1 MKRISIYFIMLVAA
15 FSLSIGVQAKTIT
28 VTTAGTLSSYLS
40 SEETQTVTELIIS
53 GPLNGTDIALI
64 RTTAGNL
71 ERLDLTNA
79 TITAGGNPYI
89 SYGGKDYEVQNNV
102 VGSYMFQ
109 GMVNLIDLKL
119 PKNVVG
125 LGSYTKDGSYST
137 WSGYSVSNCPSL
149 ETVTLPSTLLWI
161 GEYSFDACSRLKEI
175 IIPEGVKIMGQ
186 YTFKGCQS
194 LKKASLPSTLTDSFT
209 YDGCTYTNQNG
220 YDGYNFSDC
229 TNLEEVILPEGLTLL
244 YSYMFSG
251 ATSIKHITLPSTL
264 KSINSAFEQCSGLL
278 ELELPS
284 GLTQLGSMYGCSSL
298 KSLVI
303 PEGVTK
309 VDSFQGCTQLESI
322 TLPPGLTGWLP
333 HFQECNN
340 LKSITIPDNIIGIRT
355 NCFSGCNSLKTV
367 NISVS
372 SKLEE
377 IERRAFKETPI
388 TEIRLPESV
397 KLLGEYAFA
406 DCTQLTHVTLPK
418 NNTAFQLTNFV
429 FMNCAALEDINL
441 PNSLASIPQDAFS
454 GCTSLKAITLP
465 GALTTLG
472 YQAFKG
478 CTQLSKI
485 TIPGTITSFGGA
497 AFADSGLTEVT
508 INNGIREIG
517 ESAFANTPLTNITF
531 PKTITRISGLGNSNI
546 TTIHFAEGAKPTEIA
561 ENAFYMCKITTFNI
575 PVSVT
580 KIEARAFQYS
590 SIQKITIP
598 EAVTTI
604 GESAFS
610 GSNIQE
616 IVIPETVTTIGDR
629 CFNSCK
635 DLTKVTLPDNMTQL
649 PFYIFGECT
658 KLKTIQLPAKIETI
672 SNQSF
677 AGSAIS
683 TIQLPESLKTIEYSA
698 FRSCSQL
705 KSIVL
710 PPNLEKIGEG
720 AFEYTSIS
728 NIEIPATVT
737 EIGKEAFNC
746 YNNSSGG
753 AYRSHLNTVI
763 WNPDWEVPASVF
775 SSATYLYIPENG
787 SISPNAAYNFTY
799 IFRGGVTDQMEIKTD
814 GDQFSIAK
822 ELKAKKVYY
831 YKNFNTESGYNSPA
845 GWKTI
850 VLPFD
855 VDQFTYTQYSTE
867 PDATGTPL
875 APFGNT
881 LLETDDM
888 ALPFWLYELTPTG
901 YVSATS
907 IQANKPYLICMPNN
921 RAYPEA
927 NNITGN
933 VRFSAENGAG
943 VLLVPTEGALQS
955 SEGAN
960 YSLVPTYATVEKSEQ
975 VYSLNET
982 DSYFDGNK
990 DYPAGSVFIR
1000 NYADVAPFQ
1009 AYVQTKAAPA
1019 SAPRLYSIGGDGGSI
1034 TGIGSMILTP
1044 DQATRAYSENGIL
1057 YIESDAVLT
1066 IRIYDASGRTIRVIE
1081 AQEGRNEVNGLAEGI
1096 YFLEGQKVMVKK

>member
-1 MKRISIYFIMLVAA
+1 MKRISIYFIMFVAV
-15 FSLSIGVQAKTIT
+15 FSLSTGAQAKTIE
-28 VTTAGTLSSYLS
+28 VNPAGTLSQHLS
-40 SEETQTVTELIIS
+40 SEETQTITELIIS
-53 GPLNGTDIALI
+53 GSLNGTDIALI

-79 TITAGGNPYI
+79 TIVEGGTPYT
-89 SYGGKDYEVQNNV
+89 SYKGQDYMTQNNI
-102 VGSYMFQ
+102 VGSYMFR

-119 PKNVVG
+119 PKNAVG
-125 LGSYTKDGSYST
+125 LGSYTKEGSYST

-186 YTFKGCQS
+186 YTFQGCQS

-209 YDGCTYTNQNG
+209 YDGCTFPSSYYNG
-220 YDGYNFSDC
+220 NNFAGC
-229 TNLEEVILPEGLTLL
+229 TNLEEVILQEGLTLL
-244 YSYMFSG
+244 YSYMFYG

-264 KSINSAFEQCSGLL
+264 KSINSAFNGCSGLL
-278 ELELPS
+278 ELELPD
-284 GLTQLGSMYGCSSL
+284 GLIQLGNMDNCSSL

-303 PEGVTK
+303 PEGVTE
-309 VDSFQGCTQLESI
+309 VGSFYDCTQLESV
-322 TLPPGLTGWLP
+322 TLPSELAGWLP
-333 HFQECNN
+333 NFKGCSN
-340 LKSITIPDNIIGIRT
+340 LKSITIPDNITGINRQ
-355 NCFSGCNSLKTV
+355 NFSGCNSLKTV
-367 NISVS
+367 NISAS

-377 IERRAFKETPI
+377 IKEEAFQRTPV
-388 TEIRLPESV
+388 TEIHLPESV
-397 KLLGEYAFA
+397 KKLGRYAFA
-406 DCTQLTHVTLPK
+406 YCTQLTHVTLPK
-418 NNTAFQLTNFV
+418 NNTAFQIDLFA
-429 FMNCAALEDINL
+429 FMNCPALESINL
-441 PNSLASIPQDAFS
+441 PTSLTSIPQDAFS
-454 GCTSLKAITLP
+454 GCTSLKEVTLP
-465 GALTTLG
+465 GALTELG
-472 YQAFKG
+472 HQAFKG

-485 TIPGTITSFGGA
+485 TIPGTITYFGSS
-497 AFADSGLTEVT
+497 AFAESGLTEIT

-517 ESAFANTPLTNITF
+517 EYAFANTPLTSITF

-546 TTIHFAEGAKPTEIA
+546 TNIHFTEGAEPTEIA
-561 ENAFYMCKITTFNI
+561 ENAFYGCKIATFNI
-575 PVSVT
+575 PAS
-580 KIEARAFQYS
+580 
-590 SIQKITIP
+590 
-598 EAVTTI
+598 VTTI
-604 GESAFS
+604 KEGAFA

-616 IVIPETVTTIGDR
+616 IVIPETVTTIEGR
-629 CFNSCK
+629 CFSSCNE
-635 DLTKVTLPDNMTQL
+635 LTKVTLPTNMTEL
-649 PFYIFGECT
+649 PNSMFWSCS
-658 KLKTIQLPAKIETI
+658 KLKTIQLPSKLEKI
-672 SNQSF
+672 
-677 AGSAIS
+677 GSHAFRESGINE
-683 TIQLPESLKTIEYSA
+683 IQLPQNLKVIELWA
-698 FRSCSQL
+698 FNGSTQL
-705 KSIVL
+705 KSITR
-710 PPNLEKIGEG
+710 PPHLEKIGEQ
-720 AFEYTSIS
+720 AFEGTSIS

-737 EIGKEAFNC
+737 EIGERAFRC
-746 YNNSSGG
+746 YNNSGG
-753 AYRSHLNTVI
+753 GSYKSYLNTVV
-763 WNPDWEVPASVF
+763 WNPSWEVPYNVF
-775 SSATYLYIPENG
+775 SAATYLYIPENG
-787 SISPNAAYNFTY
+787 SVASNAEYNFTY

-814 GDQFSIAK
+814 GNQFSIAK

-855 VDQFTYTQYSTE
+855 VDQFTYTRYSTE

-875 APFGNT
+875 APFGNP
-881 LLETDDM
+881 LLETDNM

-933 VRFSAENGAG
+933 VRFSAENSAG
-943 VLLVPTEGALQS
+943 VLLVPTEGVLQS

-975 VYSLNET
+975 VYSLNESS
-982 DSYFDGNK
+982 SYFDGNK

-1044 DQATRAYSENGIL
+1044 DRATKAYSENGIL
-1057 YIESDAVLT
+1057 YIESNAVRT
-1066 IRIYDASGRTIRVIE
+1066 IPIYDASGRTIRVIE

>member
-40 SEETQTVTELIIS
+40 SKETQTVTELIIS

-79 TITAGGNPYI
+79 TIVEGGTPYT
-89 SYGGKDYEVQNNV
+89 SYNGQDYMTQNNI
-102 VGSYMFQ
+102 VGSYMFR
-109 GMVNLIDLKL
+109 GMVNLIDLKF

-125 LGSYTKDGSYST
+125 LGSYTKDGYYST
-137 WSGYSVSNCPSL
+137 WSGYSVFNCPSL

-186 YTFKGCQS
+186 YTFNGCQS

-209 YDGCTYTNQNG
+209 YDGCTFTSQ
-220 YDGYNFSDC
+220 YNSGSNFADC

-264 KSINSAFEQCSGLL
+264 KVINSAFNGCSGLL

-303 PEGVTK
+303 PESVTE
-309 VDSFQGCTQLESI
+309 VGSFGRCTQLESI
-322 TLPPGLTGWLP
+322 TLPSGLAGWLP
-333 HFQECNN
+333 DFNGCSS
-340 LKSITIPDNIIGIRT
+340 LKSITIPDNVIGIDRR
-355 NCFSGCNSLKTV
+355 NFEGCNSLKTV
-367 NISVS
+367 NISAS

-377 IERRAFKETPI
+377 IREEAFRESSI
-388 TEIRLPESV
+388 AEIHLPESV
-397 KLLGEYAFA
+397 KKLGRYAFA
-406 DCTQLTHVTLPK
+406 YCTQLVNVTLPK
-418 NNTAFQLTNFV
+418 NNTAFQMENFV
-429 FMNCAALEDINL
+429 FTGCSTLENINL
-441 PNSLASIPQDAFS
+441 PTSLTSIPQDAFS
-454 GCTSLKAITLP
+454 NCISLKEVTLP
-465 GALTTLG
+465 GALTELG
-472 YQAFKG
+472 HQAFKG
-478 CTQLSKI
+478 CTQLTKI
-485 TIPGTITSFGGA
+485 TIPGTITSFYSSV
-497 AFADSGLTEVT
+497 FANSGLTEVT

-517 ESAFANTPLTNITF
+517 ENAFENTPLTSITF

-546 TTIHFAEGAKPTEIA
+546 TNIHFAEGAEPTEIA
-561 ENAFYMCKITTFNI
+561 ENAFYGCKIATFNI

-580 KIEARAFQYS
+580 TIKERAFQN
-590 SIQKITIP
+590 
-598 EAVTTI
+598 
-604 GESAFS
+604 
-610 GSNIQE
+610 SNIQE
-616 IVIPETVTTIGDR
+616 ITIPETVTTIGER
-629 CFNSCK
+629 CFNNCNE
-635 DLTKVTLPDNMTQL
+635 LTKVTLPANMTEL
-649 PFYIFGECT
+649 PNGMFWSCS
-658 KLKTIQLPAKIETI
+658 KLKTIQLPSKLEKI
-672 SNQSF
+672 
-677 AGSAIS
+677 GSYAFRESGINE
-683 TIQLPESLKTIEYSA
+683 IQLPQNLKVIELWA
-698 FRSCSQL
+698 FNGSTQL
-705 KSIVL
+705 KSITL
-710 PPNLEKIGEG
+710 PPHLEKIGEQ
-720 AFEYTSIS
+720 AFEGTSIS

-737 EIGKEAFNC
+737 EIGERAFRC
-746 YNNSSGG
+746 YNNSGGG
-753 AYRSHLNTVI
+753 AYKSHLNTVV
-763 WNPDWEVPASVF
+763 WNPSWEVPYNVF
-775 SSATYLYIPENG
+775 SAATYLYIPENG
-787 SISPNAAYNFTY
+787 SVASDAEYSFTY

-814 GDQFSIAK
+814 GNQFSIAK

-855 VDQFTYTQYSTE
+855 VDQFTYTRYSTE

-875 APFGNT
+875 APFGNP

-943 VLLVPTEGALQS
+943 VLLAPTEGALQS

-982 DSYFDGNK
+982 SSYFDGNK

-1044 DQATRAYSENGIL
+1044 DRATRAYSTNGIL
-1057 YIESDAVLT
+1057 YIESNAVRT
-1066 IRIYDASGRTIRVIE
+1066 IPIYDASGRTIRVIE
-1081 AQEGRNEVNGLAEGI
+1081 AREGHNEVNGLAEGI

>member
-79 TITAGGNPYI
+79 TIVEGGTPYT
-89 SYGGKDYEVQNNV
+89 SYNGQDYMTQNNI
-102 VGSYMFQ
+102 VGSYMFR
-109 GMVNLIDLKL
+109 GMVNLIDLKF

-186 YTFKGCQS
+186 HTFNGCQS
-194 LKKASLPSTLTDSFT
+194 LKKASLPSTLADSFT
-209 YDGCTYTNQNG
+209 YDGCTYSNQNG
-220 YDGYNFSDC
+220 YDGHNFSDC
-229 TNLEEVILPEGLTLL
+229 TNLTEVILPEGLTLL

-251 ATSIKHITLPSTL
+251 ATSIKHITLPTTL
-264 KSINSAFEQCSGLL
+264 KSINSAFCECSGLL
-278 ELELPS
+278 ELELPN
-284 GLTQLGSMYGCSSL
+284 GLTQLGNMYDCSSL

-303 PEGVTK
+303 PESVTE
-309 VDSFQGCTQLESI
+309 VSSFYGCTQLESI
-322 TLPPGLTGWLP
+322 TLPSGLTGWLP
-333 HFQECNN
+333 DFQGCSN
-340 LKSITIPDNIIGIRT
+340 LKSITIPDNVIGIDRR
-355 NCFSGCNSLKTV
+355 NFEGCNSLKTV
-367 NISVS
+367 NISAS

-377 IERRAFKETPI
+377 IREEAFQGSSI
-388 TEIRLPESV
+388 AEIHLPESV
-397 KLLGEYAFA
+397 KKLGRYAFA
-406 DCTQLTHVTLPK
+406 YCTQLTHVTLPK
-418 NNTAFQLTNFV
+418 NNTAFQIDLFA
-429 FMNCAALEDINL
+429 FINCSALESINL
-441 PNSLASIPQDAFS
+441 PTSLTSIPQDAFS
-454 GCTSLKAITLP
+454 GCTSLKEVTLP
-465 GALTTLG
+465 GALTELG

-478 CTQLSKI
+478 CTQLTKI
-485 TIPGTITSFGGA
+485 TIPGTITSFNSSV
-497 AFADSGLTEVT
+497 FANSGLTEVT

-517 ESAFANTPLTNITF
+517 ENAFENTPLTSITL

-546 TTIHFAEGAKPTEIA
+546 TNIHFAEGAEPTEIA
-561 ENAFYMCKITTFNI
+561 ENAFSKCKITTFNI
-575 PVSVT
+575 PASVT
-580 KIEARAFQYS
+580 KIGTGAFQYS
-590 SIQKITIP
+590 NIQKITIP

-604 GESAFS
+604 EGSAFS

-616 IVIPETVTTIGDR
+616 IVIPETVTTIGGR
-629 CFNSCK
+629 CFSNCK
-635 DLTKVTLPDNMTQL
+635 DLTKVTLPDNMIQL

-658 KLKTIQLPAKIETI
+658 KLETIQLPSKLETI
-672 SNQSF
+672 GNQSF
-677 AGSAIS
+677 SNSSIS

-698 FRSCSQL
+698 FSNCSQL

-775 SSATYLYIPENG
+775 SNATYLYIPENG
-787 SISPNAAYNFTY
+787 SVASNAEYNFTY
-799 IFRGGVTDQMEIKTD
+799 IFRGGVTDQMEIKTN

-855 VDQFTYTQYSTE
+855 VDQFTYTRYSTE

-881 LLETDDM
+881 LLETDDT

-1044 DQATRAYSENGIL
+1044 DRATKAYSENGIL
-1057 YIESDAVLT
+1057 YIESNAART
-1066 IRIYDASGRTIRVIE
+1066 IPIYDASGRTIRVIE
-1081 AQEGRNEVNGLAEGI
+1081 AREGHNEVNGLAEGI

>member
-28 VTTAGTLSSYLS
+28 VTTAGTLTSYLS

-71 ERLDLTNA
+71 EKLDLTNA
-79 TITAGGNPYI
+79 TIVEGGTPYT
-89 SYGGKDYEVQNNV
+89 SYNGQDYMTQNNI
-102 VGSYMFQ
+102 VGSYMFR
-109 GMVNLIDLKL
+109 GMVNLIDLKF

-125 LGSYTKDGSYST
+125 LGSYTKDGYYST

-186 YTFKGCQS
+186 YTFNGCQS

-209 YDGCTYTNQNG
+209 YDGCTFASQ
-220 YDGYNFSDC
+220 YNSGRNFADC

-251 ATSIKHITLPSTL
+251 ATSIKHITLPTTL
-264 KSINSAFEQCSGLL
+264 KVINSAFNGCSGLL
-278 ELELPS
+278 ELELPN
-284 GLTQLGSMYGCSSL
+284 GLTQLGNMYGCSSL

-303 PEGVTK
+303 PESVTE
-309 VDSFQGCTQLESI
+309 VGSFGSCTQLESI
-322 TLPPGLTGWLP
+322 TLPSGLAGRLP
-333 HFQECNN
+333 DFNGCSN
-340 LKSITIPDNIIGIRT
+340 LKSITIPDNVIGID
-355 NCFSGCNSLKTV
+355 
-367 NISVS
+367 
-372 SKLEE
+372 
-377 IERRAFKETPI
+377 RRNFI
-388 TEIRLPESV
+388 
-397 KLLGEYAFA
+397 G
-406 DCTQLTHVTLPK
+406 CTQLT
-418 NNTAFQLTNFV
+418 
-429 FMNCAALEDINL
+429 
-441 PNSLASIPQDAFS
+441 
-454 GCTSLKAITLP
+454 
-465 GALTTLG
+465 
-472 YQAFKG
+472 
-478 CTQLSKI
+478 KI
-485 TIPGTITSFGGA
+485 TIPGTITSFYSSV
-497 AFADSGLTEVT
+497 FANSGLTEVT

-517 ESAFANTPLTNITF
+517 ENAFENTPLTSITF

-546 TTIHFAEGAKPTEIA
+546 TNIHFAEGAEPTEIA
-561 ENAFYMCKITTFNI
+561 ENAFYGCKIATFNI
-575 PVSVT
+575 PASVT
-580 KIEARAFQYS
+580 TIKEGAFQYS
-590 SIQKITIP
+590 SIQEIT
-598 EAVTTI
+598 
-604 GESAFS
+604 
-610 GSNIQE
+610 
-616 IVIPETVTTIGDR
+616 IPETVTTIEDR
-629 CFNSCK
+629 CFNNCNE
-635 DLTKVTLPDNMTQL
+635 LTKVTLPTNMTEL
-649 PFYIFGECT
+649 PNSMFWSCS
-658 KLKTIQLPAKIETI
+658 KLKTIQLPSKLEKI
-672 SNQSF
+672 
-677 AGSAIS
+677 GSHAFRDSGINAM
-683 TIQLPESLKTIEYSA
+683 QLPQNLKVIEYWA
-698 FRSCSQL
+698 FNGCTQL
-705 KSIVL
+705 KSITL
-710 PPNLEKIGEG
+710 PPHLEKIGER
-720 AFEYTSIS
+720 AFESTSIN

-737 EIGKEAFNC
+737 EIGERAFRC
-746 YNNSSGG
+746 YNSSEGS
-753 AYRSHLNTVI
+753 YKSYLNTVV
-763 WNPDWEVPASVF
+763 WNPSWEVPYNVF
-775 SSATYLYIPENG
+775 SAATYLYIPENG
-787 SISPNAAYNFTY
+787 SVASNAEYNFTY

-814 GDQFSIAK
+814 GNQFSIAK

-855 VDQFTYTQYSTE
+855 VDQFTYTRYSTE

-875 APFGNT
+875 APFGNP

-982 DSYFDGNK
+982 SSYFDGNK

-1019 SAPRLYSIGGDGGSI
+1019 SAPRLYSIGGDGGNI

-1057 YIESDAVLT
+1057 YIESNAVRT
-1066 IRIYDASGRTIRVIE
+1066 IPIYDASGRTIRVIE

>member
-40 SEETQTVTELIIS
+40 SEETQTITELIIS

-79 TITAGGNPYI
+79 TIVTGGNPYT
-89 SYGGKDYEVQNNV
+89 SYDGKDYTTQNNI
-102 VGSYMFQ
+102 VGSYMFR

-125 LGSYTKDGSYST
+125 LGSYTKDGYYST

-149 ETVTLPSTLLWI
+149 ETVTLPNALLWI

-175 IIPEGVKIMGQ
+175 IIPEGVKIIGQ
-186 YTFKGCQS
+186 SAFQGCQS

-209 YDGCTYTNQNG
+209 YDECKYPNRFGNTF
-220 YDGYNFSDC
+220 YNC
-229 TNLEEVILPEGLTLL
+229 TNLTEIILPEGLTLL
-244 YSYMFSG
+244 YEYMFSN
-251 ATSIKHITLPSTL
+251 AISIKHITLPSTL
-264 KSINSAFEQCSGLL
+264 KVIHSAFSGCSGLL

-284 GLTQLGSMYGCSSL
+284 GLTNLGSMTNCSSL

-303 PEGVTK
+303 PESVTE
-309 VDSFQGCTQLESI
+309 VGSFYNCTQLESI
-322 TLPPGLTGWLP
+322 TLPSGLAGWLP
-333 HFQECNN
+333 NFKECGK
-340 LKSITIPDNIIGIRT
+340 LKSITIPDNITGIDRQ
-355 NCFSGCNSLKTV
+355 NFVGCSSLKTV
-367 NISVS
+367 NISIS
-372 SKLEE
+372 SKLKDIRDE
-377 IERRAFKETPI
+377 AFTRTPV
-388 TEIRLPESV
+388 TEIHLPESV
-397 KLLGEYAFA
+397 TQLGRYAFA
-406 DCTQLTHVTLPK
+406 YCTQLVNVTLPK
-418 NNTAFQLTNFV
+418 NNTAFQMDNFV
-429 FMNCAALEDINL
+429 FTGCSALENINL
-441 PNSLASIPQDAFS
+441 PTSLTSIPQDAFS
-454 GCTSLKAITLP
+454 DCTSLKIITLP
-465 GALTTLG
+465 GALTSLG
-472 YQAFKG
+472 HQAFEG
-478 CTQLSKI
+478 CTQLTKI
-485 TIPGTITSFGGA
+485 TIPGTITSFNSYV
-497 AFADSGLTEVT
+497 FANSGLTEVT

-517 ESAFANTPLTNITF
+517 ENAFENTPLASITF

-546 TTIHFAEGAKPTEIA
+546 TNIHFAEGAEPTEIA
-561 ENAFYMCKITTFNI
+561 GNAFSKCKITTFNI
-575 PVSVT
+575 PASVT
-580 KIEARAFQYS
+580 KIETGAFQYS
-590 SIQKITIP
+590 NIQKITIP

-616 IVIPETVTTIGDR
+616 IVIPETVITIGDR
-629 CFNSCK
+629 CFSNCK
-635 DLTKVTLPDNMTQL
+635 DLVKITLPDNMTQL
-649 PFYIFGECT
+649 PFYIFGGCT
-658 KLKTIQLPAKIETI
+658 KLETIQLPSKLETI
-672 SNQSF
+672 GNQSF
-677 AGSAIS
+677 SNSSIS

-698 FRSCSQL
+698 FSGCIQL
-705 KSIVL
+705 KNIVL
-710 PPNLEKIGEG
+710 PSHLEKIGES
-720 AFEYTSIS
+720 AFEGTSIS
-728 NIEIPATVT
+728 NIEIPATLT
-737 EIGKEAFNC
+737 EIAQRAFRC
-746 YNNSSGG
+746 YNSSDGT
-753 AYRSHLNTVI
+753 YKSHLNTVV
-763 WNPDWEVPASVF
+763 WNPNWAVPYDVF
-775 SSATYLYIPENG
+775 STTTYLYIPENG
-787 SISPNAAYNFTY
+787 SVASGAEYNFTY
-799 IFRGGVTDQMEIKTD
+799 IFRGGITDQMEIKTN

-855 VDQFTYTQYSTE
+855 VDQFTYTRYSTE

-881 LLETDDM
+881 LLETDDT
-888 ALPFWLYELTPTG
+888 ALPFWLYELTATG

-943 VLLVPTEGALQS
+943 VLLVPTEGALHPA
-955 SEGAN
+955 EGTN

-975 VYSLNET
+975 VYSLNESS
-982 DSYFDGNK
+982 SYFDGNQ

-1019 SAPRLYSIGGDGGSI
+1019 AAPRFYSIGGNGGDI

-1057 YIESDAVLT
+1057 YIESNAVRT
-1066 IRIYDASGRTIRVIE
+1066 IPIYDASGRTIRVIE
-1081 AQEGRNEVNGLAEGI
+1081 AQEGHNEVNGLAEGI

>member
-79 TITAGGNPYI
+79 TIVEGGTPYT
-89 SYGGKDYEVQNNV
+89 SYNGQDYMTQNNI
-102 VGSYMFQ
+102 VGSYMFR
-109 GMVNLIDLKL
+109 GMVNLIDLKF

-209 YDGCTYTNQNG
+209 YDGCTFASQ
-220 YDGYNFSDC
+220 YNSGSNFADC

-251 ATSIKHITLPSTL
+251 ATSIKHITLPTTP
-264 KSINSAFEQCSGLL
+264 KVINSAFNGCSGLL
-278 ELELPS
+278 ELELPN
-284 GLTQLGSMYGCSSL
+284 GLTQLGNMYGCSSL

-303 PEGVTK
+303 PESVTE
-309 VDSFQGCTQLESI
+309 VGSLGSCTQLESI
-322 TLPPGLTGWLP
+322 TLPSGLTGWLP
-333 HFQECNN
+333 DFNGCSN
-340 LKSITIPDNIIGIRT
+340 LKSITIPDNVIGIDRR
-355 NCFSGCNSLKTV
+355 NFIGCNSLKTV
-367 NISVS
+367 NISAS

-377 IERRAFKETPI
+377 IKEEAFQGSSI
-388 TEIRLPESV
+388 TEIHLPESV
-397 KLLGEYAFA
+397 KKLGRYAFA
-406 DCTQLTHVTLPK
+406 YCTQLTHVTLPK
-418 NNTAFQLTNFV
+418 NNTAFQMENFV
-429 FMNCAALEDINL
+429 FTGCSALENINL
-441 PNSLASIPQDAFS
+441 PTSLTSIPQDAFS
-454 GCTSLKAITLP
+454 NCTSLKEVTLP
-465 GALTTLG
+465 GALTELG
-472 YQAFKG
+472 HQAFKG
-478 CTQLSKI
+478 CTQLTKI
-485 TIPGTITSFGGA
+485 TIPGTITSFYSSV
-497 AFADSGLTEVT
+497 FANSGLTEVT

-517 ESAFANTPLTNITF
+517 ENAFENTPLTSITF

-546 TTIHFAEGAKPTEIA
+546 TNIHFAEGAEPTEIA
-561 ENAFYMCKITTFNI
+561 ENAFYGCKIATFNI
-575 PVSVT
+575 PASVT
-580 KIEARAFQYS
+580 TIKEGAFQYS
-590 SIQKITIP
+590 SIQEIT
-598 EAVTTI
+598 
-604 GESAFS
+604 
-610 GSNIQE
+610 
-616 IVIPETVTTIGDR
+616 IPETVTTIEDR
-629 CFNSCK
+629 CFNNCNE
-635 DLTKVTLPDNMTQL
+635 LTKVTLPTNMTEL
-649 PFYIFGECT
+649 PNSMFWSCS
-658 KLKTIQLPAKIETI
+658 KLKTIQLPSKLEKI
-672 SNQSF
+672 
-677 AGSAIS
+677 GSHAFRDSGINAM
-683 TIQLPESLKTIEYSA
+683 QLPQNLKVIEYWA
-698 FRSCSQL
+698 FNGCTQL
-705 KSIVL
+705 KSITL
-710 PPNLEKIGEG
+710 PPHLEKIGER
-720 AFEYTSIS
+720 AFESTSIN

-737 EIGKEAFNC
+737 EIGERAFRC
-746 YNNSSGG
+746 YNSSEGS
-753 AYRSHLNTVI
+753 YKSYLNTVV
-763 WNPDWEVPASVF
+763 WNPSWEVPYNVF
-775 SSATYLYIPENG
+775 SAATYLYIPENG
-787 SISPNAAYNFTY
+787 SVASNAEYNFTY

-814 GDQFSIAK
+814 GNQFSIAK

-855 VDQFTYTQYSTE
+855 VDQFTYTRYSTE

-881 LLETDDM
+881 LLETDDT

-943 VLLVPTEGALQS
+943 VLLAPTESALQS

-982 DSYFDGNK
+982 SSYFDGNK

-1044 DQATRAYSENGIL
+1044 DQATRTYSTNGIL
-1057 YIESDAVLT
+1057 YIESNAVRT
-1066 IRIYDASGRTIRVIE
+1066 IPIYDASGRTIRVIE

>member
-79 TITAGGNPYI
+79 TIVEGGTPYT
-89 SYGGKDYEVQNNV
+89 SYNGQDYMTQNNI
-102 VGSYMFQ
+102 VGSYMFR
-109 GMVNLIDLKL
+109 GMVNLIDLKF

-125 LGSYTKDGSYST
+125 LGSYTKDGYYST

-209 YDGCTYTNQNG
+209 YDECTFTSQ
-220 YDGYNFSDC
+220 YNSGSNFADC

-264 KSINSAFEQCSGLL
+264 KVINSAFNGCSGLL

-303 PEGVTK
+303 PESVTE
-309 VDSFQGCTQLESI
+309 VGSFGRCTQLESI
-322 TLPPGLTGWLP
+322 TLPSGLAGWLP
-333 HFQECNN
+333 NFNDCSN
-340 LKSITIPDNIIGIRT
+340 LKSITIPDNVIGIDRR
-355 NCFSGCNSLKTV
+355 NFEGCNSLRTI
-367 NISVS
+367 NISAS

-377 IERRAFKETPI
+377 IREEAFQRSSI
-388 TEIRLPESV
+388 AEIYLPESV
-397 KLLGEYAFA
+397 KKLGRYAFA
-406 DCTQLTHVTLPK
+406 YCTQLVNVTLPK
-418 NNTAFQLTNFV
+418 NNTAFQMENFV
-429 FMNCAALEDINL
+429 FTGCSALENINL
-441 PNSLASIPQDAFS
+441 PTSLTSIPQDAFS
-454 GCTSLKAITLP
+454 NCISLKEVVLP
-465 GALTTLG
+465 GALTELG
-472 YQAFKG
+472 HQAFKG
-478 CTQLSKI
+478 CTQLTKI
-485 TIPGTITSFGGA
+485 TIPGTITSFNSSV
-497 AFADSGLTEVT
+497 FANSGLTEVT
-508 INNGIREIG
+508 INNGIG
-517 ESAFANTPLTNITF
+517 ENAFENTPLTSITF

-546 TTIHFAEGAKPTEIA
+546 TNIHFAEGAEPTEIA
-561 ENAFYMCKITTFNI
+561 GNAFSKCKITTFNI
-575 PVSVT
+575 PASVT
-580 KIEARAFQYS
+580 KIGTGAFQYS
-590 SIQKITIP
+590 NIQKITIP

-604 GESAFS
+604 EGSAFS
-610 GSNIQE
+610 GSSIQE

-629 CFNSCK
+629 CFSNCK
-635 DLTKVTLPDNMTQL
+635 DLVKITLPDNMIQL

-658 KLKTIQLPAKIETI
+658 KLETIQLPSKLETI
-672 SNQSF
+672 GNQSF
-677 AGSAIS
+677 SNSSIS

-698 FRSCSQL
+698 FDGCIQL
-705 KSIVL
+705 KSIIL
-710 PPNLEKIGEG
+710 PPHLEEIGQN
-720 AFEYTSIS
+720 AFNRTSIN
-728 NIEIPATVT
+728 NIEIPASVKN
-737 EIGKEAFNC
+737 IGQSAFWCRNQ
-746 YNNSSGG
+746 GG
-753 AYRSHLNTVI
+753 NGTYGDHLNTVV
-763 WNPDWEVPASVF
+763 WNPDWEVPNNVF
-775 SSATYLYIPENG
+775 SRATYLYLPENG
-787 SISPNAAYNFTY
+787 NVASDAEYSFTY
-799 IFRGGVTDQMEIKTD
+799 IFRGGVTDQMEIKTN
-814 GDQFSIAK
+814 GNQFSIPK

-855 VDQFTYTQYSTE
+855 VDQFTYTRYSTE

-881 LLETDDM
+881 LLETDDT

-943 VLLVPTEGALQS
+943 VLLAPTEGALQS

-982 DSYFDGNK
+982 SSYFDGNK

-1057 YIESDAVLT
+1057 YIESNAVRT
-1066 IRIYDASGRTIRVIE
+1066 IPIYDASGRTIRVIE

>member
-1 MKRISIYFIMLVAA
+1 MKRISIYFIMFVAV
-15 FSLSIGVQAKTIT
+15 FSLSTGAQAKTIE
-28 VTTAGTLSSYLS
+28 VNPAGTLSQHLS
-40 SEETQTVTELIIS
+40 SEETQTITELIIS
-53 GPLNGTDIALI
+53 GSLNGTDIALI

-79 TITAGGNPYI
+79 TIVEGGTPYT
-89 SYGGKDYEVQNNV
+89 SYKGQDYMTQNNI
-102 VGSYMFQ
+102 VGSYMFR

-119 PKNVVG
+119 PKNAVG
-125 LGSYTKDGSYST
+125 LGSYTKEGSYST

-186 YTFKGCQS
+186 YTFQGCQS

-209 YDGCTYTNQNG
+209 YDGCTFPSSYYNG
-220 YDGYNFSDC
+220 NNFAGC
-229 TNLEEVILPEGLTLL
+229 TNLEEVILQEGLTLL
-244 YSYMFSG
+244 YSYMFYG

-264 KSINSAFEQCSGLL
+264 KSINSAFNGCSGLL
-278 ELELPS
+278 ELELPD
-284 GLTQLGSMYGCSSL
+284 GLIQLGNMDNCSSL

-303 PEGVTK
+303 PEGVTE
-309 VDSFQGCTQLESI
+309 VGSFYDCTQLESV
-322 TLPPGLTGWLP
+322 TLPSELAGWLP
-333 HFQECNN
+333 NFKGCSN
-340 LKSITIPDNIIGIRT
+340 LKSITIPDNITGINR
-355 NCFSGCNSLKTV
+355 
-367 NISVS
+367 
-372 SKLEE
+372 
-377 IERRAFKETPI
+377 
-388 TEIRLPESV
+388 
-397 KLLGEYAFA
+397 
-406 DCTQLTHVTLPK
+406 Q
-418 NNTAFQLTNFV
+418 NFR
-429 FMNCAALEDINL
+429 
-441 PNSLASIPQDAFS
+441 S
-454 GCTSLKAITLP
+454 CTSLKEVTLP
-465 GALTTLG
+465 GALTELG
-472 YQAFKG
+472 HQAFKG

-485 TIPGTITSFGGA
+485 TIPGTITYFGSS
-497 AFADSGLTEVT
+497 AFAESGLTEIT

-517 ESAFANTPLTNITF
+517 EYAFANTPLTSITF

-546 TTIHFAEGAKPTEIA
+546 TNIHFTEGAEPTEIA
-561 ENAFYMCKITTFNI
+561 ENAFYGCKIATFNI
-575 PVSVT
+575 PAS
-580 KIEARAFQYS
+580 
-590 SIQKITIP
+590 
-598 EAVTTI
+598 VTTI
-604 GESAFS
+604 KEGAFA

-616 IVIPETVTTIGDR
+616 IVIPETVTTIEGR
-629 CFNSCK
+629 CFSSCNE
-635 DLTKVTLPDNMTQL
+635 LTKVTLPDNMTEL
-649 PFYIFGECT
+649 PNSMFWSCS
-658 KLKTIQLPAKIETI
+658 KLKTIQLPSKLEKI
-672 SNQSF
+672 
-677 AGSAIS
+677 GSHAFRESGINE
-683 TIQLPESLKTIEYSA
+683 IQLPQNLKVIELWA
-698 FRSCSQL
+698 FNGSTQL
-705 KSIVL
+705 KSITL
-710 PPNLEKIGEG
+710 PPHLEKIGEQ
-720 AFEYTSIS
+720 AFEGTSIS

-737 EIGKEAFNC
+737 EIGERAFRC
-746 YNNSSGG
+746 YNNSGG
-753 AYRSHLNTVI
+753 GSYKSYLNTVV
-763 WNPDWEVPASVF
+763 WNPSWEVPYNVF
-775 SSATYLYIPENG
+775 SAATYLYIPENG
-787 SISPNAAYNFTY
+787 SVASNAEYNFTY

-814 GDQFSIAK
+814 GNQFSIAK

-855 VDQFTYTQYSTE
+855 VDQFTYTRYSTE

-875 APFGNT
+875 APFGNP
-881 LLETDDM
+881 LLETDNM

-933 VRFSAENGAG
+933 VRFSAENSAG
-943 VLLVPTEGALQS
+943 VLLVPTEGVLQS

-975 VYSLNET
+975 VYSLNESS
-982 DSYFDGNK
+982 SYFDGNK

-1034 TGIGSMILTP
+1034 TGIGSMLLPP
-1044 DQATRAYSENGIL
+1044 DRATRAYSENGIL
-1057 YIESDAVLT
+1057 YIESNAVRT
-1066 IRIYDASGRTIRVIE
+1066 IPIYDASGRTIRVIE
-1081 AQEGRNEVNGLAEGI
+1081 AREGHNEVNGLAEGI

>member
-28 VTTAGTLSSYLS
+28 VTTAGTLSSYLP

-79 TITAGGNPYI
+79 TIVEGGTPYT
-89 SYGGKDYEVQNNV
+89 SYNGQNYMTQNNI
-102 VGSYMFQ
+102 VGSYMFR
-109 GMVNLIDLKL
+109 GMVNLIDLKF

-125 LGSYTKDGSYST
+125 LGSYTKDNYGYYT

-149 ETVTLPSTLLWI
+149 ETVTLPATLLWI
-161 GEYSFDACSRLKEI
+161 GECTFDACSRLKEI

-186 YTFKGCQS
+186 ETFRGCQS
-194 LKKASLPSTLTDSFT
+194 LKKVSLPSTLTDSFT
-209 YDGCTYTNQNG
+209 YDGCTFPSSYYNG
-220 YDGYNFSDC
+220 NNFAGC
-229 TNLEEVILPEGLTLL
+229 TNLEEVILQEGLTLL
-244 YSYMFSG
+244 YSSMFSG
-251 ATSIKHITLPSTL
+251 ATSIKHITLPTTL
-264 KSINSAFEQCSGLL
+264 KSINSAFSECSGLL
-278 ELELPS
+278 ELELPD

-303 PEGVTK
+303 PESVTE
-309 VDSFQGCTQLESI
+309 VGSLGNCTQLESI
-322 TLPPGLTGWLP
+322 TLPSGLTGWLP
-333 HFQECNN
+333 NFNGCSN
-340 LKSITIPDNIIGIRT
+340 LKSITIPDNVIGIDRR
-355 NCFSGCNSLKTV
+355 NFYGCNSLKTV
-367 NISVS
+367 NISAS

-377 IERRAFKETPI
+377 IKEEAFQRTSI
-388 TEIRLPESV
+388 TEIHLPESV
-397 KLLGEYAFA
+397 KKLGRYAFA
-406 DCTQLTHVTLPK
+406 YCTQLTHVTLPK
-418 NNTAFQLTNFV
+418 NNTAFQMANFV
-429 FMNCAALEDINL
+429 FTGCSTLENINL
-441 PNSLASIPQDAFS
+441 PTSLTSIPQDAFS
-454 GCTSLKAITLP
+454 NCISLKEVTLP
-465 GALTTLG
+465 GALTELG
-472 YQAFKG
+472 HQAFKG
-478 CTQLSKI
+478 CTQLTKI
-485 TIPGTITSFGGA
+485 TIPGTITSFYSS
-497 AFADSGLTEVT
+497 AFANSGLTEVT

-517 ESAFANTPLTNITF
+517 ENAFENTPLTSITF

-546 TTIHFAEGAKPTEIA
+546 TNIHFAEGAEPTEIA
-561 ENAFYMCKITTFNI
+561 ENAFYGCKIATFNI
-575 PVSVT
+575 PASVT
-580 KIEARAFQYS
+580 TIKEGAFQY
-590 SIQKITIP
+590 
-598 EAVTTI
+598 
-604 GESAFS
+604 
-610 GSNIQE
+610 SNIQE
-616 IVIPETVTTIGDR
+616 IVIPETVTTIEGR
-629 CFNSCK
+629 CFNNCNE
-635 DLTKVTLPDNMTQL
+635 LTKVTLPTNMTEL
-649 PFYIFGECT
+649 PNSMFWSCS
-658 KLKTIQLPAKIETI
+658 KLKTVQLPANLEKIGGQAFSE
-672 SNQSF
+672 S
-677 AGSAIS
+677 GIS
-683 TIQLPESLKTIEYSA
+683 TIQLPQNLKVIETWA
-698 FRSCSQL
+698 FNGCTQL
-705 KSIVL
+705 KSITL
-710 PPNLEKIGEG
+710 PPHLEKIGER
-720 AFEYTSIS
+720 AFESTSIN
-728 NIEIPATVT
+728 NIEIPVTVT
-737 EIGKEAFNC
+737 EIGERAFRC
-746 YNNSSGG
+746 YNSSEGS
-753 AYRSHLNTVI
+753 YKSYLNTVV
-763 WNPDWEVPASVF
+763 WNPSWEVPYNVF
-775 SSATYLYIPENG
+775 SEATYLYIPENG
-787 SISPNAAYNFTY
+787 SVASNAEYNFTY
-799 IFRGGVTDQMEIKTD
+799 IFRGGVTDQMEIKTN
-814 GDQFSIAK
+814 GNQFSIPK

-855 VDQFTYTQYSTE
+855 VDQFTYTRYSTE

-881 LLETDDM
+881 LLETNDM

-907 IQANKPYLICMPNN
+907 ILANKPYLICMPNN

-943 VLLVPTEGALQS
+943 VLLAPTEGALQS

-960 YSLVPTYATVEKSEQ
+960 YSLVPTYTTVEKSEQ

-982 DSYFDGNK
+982 SSYFDGNK

-1009 AYVQTKAAPA
+1009 AYVQTKATPA

-1057 YIESDAVLT
+1057 YIESNAVRT
-1066 IRIYDASGRTIRVIE
+1066 IPIYDASGRTIRVIE